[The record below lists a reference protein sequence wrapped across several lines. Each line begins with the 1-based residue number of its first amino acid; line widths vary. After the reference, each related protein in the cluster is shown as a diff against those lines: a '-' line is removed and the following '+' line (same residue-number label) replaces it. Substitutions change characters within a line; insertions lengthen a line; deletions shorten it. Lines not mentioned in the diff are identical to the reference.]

1 MATKVLTDISS
12 TAWEHP
18 ADRAAL
24 NALRAIPGF
33 DLAVRKVAGF
43 IGDRALRQLFL
54 GSAVRVG
61 PTQRPKLDQML
72 TEVLTTFDYADRPEL
87 YVTQSPVL
95 NAAAVGFDKPF
106 IVLNSSVLEHLTE
119 DEQKAII
126 AHEVGHIMSGHV
138 VYRTI
143 AIIILYFGI
152 TALPIIAAAVMLPFQ
167 LALLEWYRKSEFSAD
182 RASLLGVQ
190 DRNVVMMLQL
200 KLAGGAEFGHPIDL
214 DAFMA
219 QAMEYET
226 KGDAWDRVLQILNT
240 VMRDHPFATVRAGEL
255 QRWIDAGG
263 YQAVMDGNYPKRSD
277 AKADLGKDF
286 GDASDYYGAQARAAA
301 GKLGEVWD
309 RAKDAFDD
317 AFRGPTSGT
326 GAGTGTNNPSA

>member
-33 DLAVRKVAGF
+33 DLAVRKIAGF

-54 GSAVRVG
+54 GSSVRVG
-61 PTQRPKLDQML
+61 PTQRPKLDAML
-72 TEVLTTFDYADRPEL
+72 TEVLTTLDWADRPEL
-87 YVTQSPVL
+87 YITQSPVM

-119 DEQKAII
+119 DEQRAII

-143 AIIILYFGI
+143 ALIILYFGI
-152 TALPIIAAAVMLPFQ
+152 TALPILAAAVMLPFQ

-182 RASLLGVQ
+182 RAALLGVQ
-190 DRNVVMMLQL
+190 DRNTIMLL
-200 KLAGGAEFGHPIDL
+200 EMKLAGGAEHGHPIDL
-214 DAFMA
+214 EAFMA

-255 QRWIDAGG
+255 QRWIDSGG
-263 YQAVMDGNYPKRSD
+263 YQAIMDGTYPRRTDVKNAPS
-277 AKADLGKDF
+277 DLGKDF
-286 GDASDYYGAQARAAA
+286 GDAKDYYADQAKAAVS
-301 GKLGEVWD
+301 KVGEVWD

-317 AFRGPTSGT
+317 AFRGTGSGT
-326 GAGTGTNNPSA
+326 PSA

>member
-1 MATKVLTDISS
+1 MATTVLTDIAS

-24 NALRAIPGF
+24 NAMRAIPGF
-33 DLAVRKVAGF
+33 DAVVRRVAGF

-61 PTQRPKLDQML
+61 PTQRPQLDAML
-72 TEVLTTFDYADRPEL
+72 TDVLTTLDWKERPEL
-87 YVTQSPVL
+87 YVTQSPVM

-106 IVLNSSVLEHLTE
+106 IVLNSSVLEHLTP
-119 DEQKAII
+119 DEQRAII

-143 AIIILYFGI
+143 ALIILYFGRS
-152 TALPIIAAAVMLPFQ
+152 ALPLIAAAVMLPFE

-182 RASLLGVQ
+182 RAALLAVQ
-190 DRNVVMMLQL
+190 DRRTVMMLQL
-200 KLAGGAEFGHPIDL
+200 KLAGGAELGHAIDL

-226 KGDAWDRVLQILNT
+226 TGDAWDRVLQILNT

-263 YQAVMDGNYPKRSD
+263 YAAIIAGTYTRRAD
-277 AKADLGKDF
+277 APPAADTLGDDIR
-286 GDASDYYGAQARAAA
+286 DASTYYG
-301 GKLGEVWD
+301 D
-309 RAKDAFDD
+309 RAKSAVDSVSAMVNRARSAFED
-317 AFRGPTSGT
+317 AFRG
-326 GAGTGTNNPSA
+326 AAR

>member
-33 DLAVRKVAGF
+33 DTVIKRIAGF

-54 GSAVRVG
+54 GSSVRVG
-61 PTQRPKLDQML
+61 PTQRPALDAML
-72 TEVLTTFDYADRPEL
+72 TEVLTTLDFSERPEL

-95 NAAAVGFDKPF
+95 NAAAVGFEKPF

-119 DEQKAII
+119 DEQRAII

-152 TALPIIAAAVMLPFQ
+152 TALPFLAAAVMLPFQ

-182 RASLLGVQ
+182 RASLIAVQ
-190 DRNVVMMLQL
+190 NRDTVMLLQM
-200 KLAGGAEFGHPIDL
+200 KLAGGAEHGHPIDL

-263 YQAVMDGNYPKRSD
+263 YDKIMAGEYARR
-277 AKADLGKDF
+277 ADVKQQPTDFGKDF
-286 GDASDYYGAQARAAA
+286 GEAKDYYGAQAQAAVD
-301 GKLGEVWD
+301 KIGEVIG
-309 RAKDAFDD
+309 RARDAFDD
-317 AFRGPTSGT
+317 AFRGT
-326 GAGTGTNNPSA
+326 AR

>member
-1 MATKVLTDISS
+1 MAAKVLTDISS

-24 NALRAIPGF
+24 NTLRAIPGF
-33 DLAVRKVAGF
+33 DDLIKRIAGF

-61 PTQRPKLDQML
+61 PTQRPQLDAML
-72 TEVLTTFDYADRPEL
+72 TEVLTTMDWPDRPEL

-95 NAAAVGFDKPF
+95 NAAAVGFEKPF
-106 IVLNSSVLEHLTE
+106 IVLNSSILEHLTE
-119 DEQKAII
+119 DEQRAII

-143 AIIILYFGI
+143 AIIILYFGL
-152 TALPIIAAAVMLPFQ
+152 TALPFLAAAVMFPFQ

-182 RASLLGVQ
+182 RAALVAVQ
-190 DRNVVMMLQL
+190 DRNTVMMLQL
-200 KLAGGAEFGHPIDL
+200 KLAGGAEHGHPIDL

-226 KGDAWDRVLQILNT
+226 KGDAWDRVLQMLNT
-240 VMRDHPFATVRAGEL
+240 VMQDHPFATVRAGEL

-263 YQAVMDGNYPKRSD
+263 YEKIMGGDYARR
-277 AKADLGKDF
+277 ADVKEQPTDFEKDF
-286 GDASDYYGAQARAAA
+286 NEAGEYYGDQARAAV
-301 GKLGEVWD
+301 GKLSDVIG
-309 RAKDAFDD
+309 RARDAFDD
-317 AFRGPTSGT
+317 AFRG
-326 GAGTGTNNPSA
+326 AGR

>member
-33 DLAVRKVAGF
+33 DTVIRRVAGF

-61 PTQRPKLDQML
+61 PTQRPRLDAML
-72 TEVLTTFDYADRPEL
+72 TEVLATFDWPERPEL

-95 NAAAVGFDKPF
+95 NAAAVGFEKPF
-106 IVLNSSVLEHLTE
+106 IVLNSSVLEHLTA
-119 DEQKAII
+119 DEQRAII

-143 AIIILYFGI
+143 ALIILYFGI
-152 TALPIIAAAVMLPFQ
+152 TALPFLAAAVMLPFQ
-167 LALLEWYRKSEFSAD
+167 LALLEWYRKAEFSAD

-190 DRNVVMMLQL
+190 DRNTVMMLQL
-200 KLAGGAEFGHPIDL
+200 KLAGGAEHGHPIDL

-263 YQAVMDGNYPKRSD
+263 YDKVIAGEYARRADTKD
-277 AKADLGKDF
+277 APADLARDF
-286 GDASDYYGAQARAAA
+286 SDASDYYGAQARAAVD
-301 GKLGEVWD
+301 KLGEVIG
-309 RAKDAFDD
+309 RARDAFDD
-317 AFRGPTSGT
+317 AFRSSGPGVR
-326 GAGTGTNNPSA
+326 

>member
-1 MATKVLTDISS
+1 MAPKVLTDISS

-33 DLAVRKVAGF
+33 DEVIKRVAGF

-61 PTQRPKLDQML
+61 PTQRPRLDAIL
-72 TEVLTTFDYADRPEL
+72 TEVLATFDWAERPEL
-87 YVTQSPVL
+87 YVTQSPVM
-95 NAAAVGFDKPF
+95 NAAAVGFEKPF

-119 DEQKAII
+119 NEQRAII

-143 AIIILYFGI
+143 ALILIAFGLR
-152 TALPIIAAAVMLPFQ
+152 ALPVLAAAVVLPFQ

-182 RASLLGVQ
+182 RAALLGVQ
-190 DRNVVMMLQL
+190 DRDTVMMLQL
-200 KLAGGAEFGHPIDL
+200 TLAGGAEHGHPVDL
-214 DAFMA
+214 EAFMA

-226 KGDAWDRVLQILNT
+226 QGDAWDRVLQILNT

-263 YQAVMDGNYPKRSD
+263 YDAIMRGAYAKRAD
-277 AKADLGKDF
+277 VKANGADHRRDF
-286 GDASDYYGAQARAAA
+286 DEASRYYGDQAKAAA
-301 GKLGEVWD
+301 GKLADVVG
-309 RAKDAFDD
+309 RAKDAFED
-317 AFRGPTSGT
+317 AFRG
-326 GAGTGTNNPSA
+326 AAR

>member
-1 MATKVLTDISS
+1 MAARVVLTEISS

-24 NALRAIPGF
+24 NTLRAIPGF
-33 DLAVRKVAGF
+33 DEAIRRIAGF

-61 PTQRPKLDQML
+61 PTQRPRLNEML
-72 TEVLTTFDYADRPEL
+72 TEVLATMDWPDRPEL
-87 YVTQSPVL
+87 YVTQSPVM
-95 NAAAVGFDKPF
+95 NAAAVGFNKPF

-119 DEQKAII
+119 DEQRAII

-143 AIIILYFGI
+143 AIIILYFGLL
-152 TALPIIAAAVMLPFQ
+152 ALPFLAAAVMFPFQ
-167 LALLEWYRKSEFSAD
+167 LALLEWYRKAEFSAD
-182 RASLLGVQ
+182 RAALLGVQ
-190 DRNVVMMLQL
+190 DRNTAMMLQL
-200 KLAGGAEFGHPIDL
+200 KLAGGPAYNHPIDL
-214 DAFMA
+214 EAFMA
-219 QAMEYET
+219 QASEYET

-255 QRWIDAGG
+255 QRWIDAGAYDKIVAG
-263 YQAVMDGNYPKRSD
+263 TYAKRADVKD
-277 AKADLGKDF
+277 APADFKKDF
-286 GDASDYYGAQARAAA
+286 AEAGDYYGDQARAAY
-301 GKLGEVWD
+301 GKLTEVVG

-317 AFRGPTSGT
+317 AFSG
-326 GAGTGTNNPSA
+326 ASR

>member
-1 MATKVLTDISS
+1 MPTKVLTDISS

-24 NALRAIPGF
+24 NTLRALPGF
-33 DLAVRKVAGF
+33 DAAIRKIAGF

-61 PTQRPKLDQML
+61 PTQRPALDAML
-72 TEVLTTFDYADRPEL
+72 TEVLQTLDWAERPEL
-87 YVTQSPVL
+87 YVTQSPIL

-106 IVLNSSVLEHLTE
+106 IVLNSSVLEHLSE
-119 DEQKAII
+119 GEQRAII

-143 AIIILYFGI
+143 ALIIIYFGI
-152 TALPIIAAAVMLPFQ
+152 TALPLLAAAVMLPFQ

-182 RASLLGVQ
+182 RAALLGVQ
-190 DRNVVMMLQL
+190 DRNTVMMLQL
-200 KLAGGAEFGHPIDL
+200 KLAGGAEYGHPIDL

-255 QRWIDAGG
+255 QRWIDSGG
-263 YQAVMDGNYPKRSD
+263 YDKVVAGEYPRRADVREKGADHDRDFEEATSYYGD
-277 AKADLGKDF
+277 QAKAAVGKIV
-286 GDASDYYGAQARAAA
+286 
-301 GKLGEVWD
+301 EVFD
-309 RAKDAFDD
+309 RARDAFDD
-317 AFRGPTSGT
+317 AFRG
-326 GAGTGTNNPSA
+326 AAR

>member
-1 MATKVLTDISS
+1 MARTVLTDISS

-33 DLAVRKVAGF
+33 DELIRRIAGF
-43 IGDRALRQLFL
+43 LGDRALRQLFL

-61 PTQRPKLDQML
+61 PTQRPQLDTML
-72 TEVLTTFDYADRPEL
+72 TEVLATLDWADRPEL
-87 YVTQSPVL
+87 YVTQSPVM

-106 IVLNSSVLEHLTE
+106 IVLNSSVLEHL
-119 DEQKAII
+119 DANEQRAII

-143 AIIILYFGI
+143 AIIILYFGL
-152 TALPIIAAAVMLPFQ
+152 TALPFLAAAVMFPFQ

-182 RASLLGVQ
+182 RAALLGVQ
-190 DRNVVMMLQL
+190 DRNTVMMLQL
-200 KLAGGAEFGHPIDL
+200 KLAGGAELGHPIDL
-214 DAFMA
+214 EAFMA

-255 QRWIDAGG
+255 QRWIDAGSYDKIVAG
-263 YQAVMDGNYPKRSD
+263 EYPKRADVKD
-277 AKADLGKDF
+277 APASFAKDF
-286 GDASDYYGAQARAAA
+286 DEASQYYGDQARAAM
-301 GKLGEVWD
+301 GKLSDVIG
-309 RAKDAFDD
+309 RARDAFDD
-317 AFRGPTSGT
+317 AFRG
-326 GAGTGTNNPSA
+326 AAR

>member
-33 DLAVRKVAGF
+33 DLAVRKIAGF

-61 PTQRPKLDQML
+61 PTQRPKLDAML
-72 TEVLTTFDYADRPEL
+72 TEVLTTLDWTDRPEL
-87 YVTQSPVL
+87 YVTQSPVM

-106 IVLNSSVLEHLTE
+106 IVLNSSVLEHLSE
-119 DEQKAII
+119 DEQRAII

-152 TALPIIAAAVMLPFQ
+152 TALPIIAAAIMLPFQ

-182 RASLLGVQ
+182 RASLVAVQ
-190 DRNVVMMLQL
+190 DRNTVMMLQL
-200 KLAGGAEFGHPIDL
+200 KLAGGAELGHPIDL
-214 DAFMA
+214 EAFMA

-263 YQAVMDGNYPKRSD
+263 YQAIMDGTYPRR
-277 AKADLGKDF
+277 ADVKNQPTDFGKDF
-286 GDASDYYGAQARAAA
+286 GEATDYYGAQAKAAV

-317 AFRGPTSGT
+317 AFNGPRSGT
-326 GAGTGTNNPSA
+326 GTGTPSA

>member
-1 MATKVLTDISS
+1 MARIVLTDISP

-33 DLAVRKVAGF
+33 DAVIRRIAGF

-61 PTQRPKLDQML
+61 PTQRPGLDAML
-72 TEVLTTFDYADRPEL
+72 TDVLATLDWQDRPEL
-87 YVTQSPVL
+87 YVTQSPVM

-106 IVLNSSVLEHLTE
+106 IVLNSSVLEHLSE
-119 DEQKAII
+119 DEQRAII

-143 AIIILYFGI
+143 AIIILYFGLM
-152 TALPIIAAAVMLPFQ
+152 ALPFLAAAVMLPFQ

-182 RASLLGVQ
+182 RAALIGVQ
-190 DRNVVMMLQL
+190 DRTAAMMLQL
-200 KLAGGAEFGHPIDL
+200 KLAGGPDYGHPIDL
-214 DAFMA
+214 EAFMA

-226 KGDAWDRVLQILNT
+226 KGDAWDRVVQILNT

-255 QRWIDAGG
+255 QRWIDSGAYDKIIAG
-263 YQAVMDGNYPKRSD
+263 QFARRADVKD
-277 AKADLGKDF
+277 APTDFAKDF
-286 GDASDYYGAQARAAA
+286 SEAADYYGDQARAAA
-301 GKLGEVWD
+301 GKLSEVVG
-309 RAKDAFDD
+309 RAKDAFED
-317 AFRGPTSGT
+317 AFRGASR
-326 GAGTGTNNPSA
+326 

>member
-33 DLAVRKVAGF
+33 DAAVRRIAGF

-61 PTQRPKLDQML
+61 PTQRPKLDAML
-72 TEVLTTFDYADRPEL
+72 TDVLATLDWPDRPEL
-87 YVTQSPVL
+87 YVTQSPVM

-119 DEQKAII
+119 EEQKAII
-126 AHEVGHIMSGHV
+126 AHEVGHVMSGHV

-143 AIIILYFGI
+143 AIIIIYFGI
-152 TALPIIAAAVMLPFQ
+152 TALPILAAAVVLPFQ

-190 DRNVVMMLQL
+190 DRTTVMMLQM
-200 KLAGGAEFGHPIDL
+200 KLAGGAEHGHPMDL

-263 YQAVMDGNYPKRSD
+263 YDRILAGEYARR
-277 AKADLGKDF
+277 ADVRAQGPDLRKDF
-286 GDASDYYGAQARAAA
+286 SDASDYYGAQARAAVDRIS
-301 GKLGEVWD
+301 EVIG
-309 RAKDAFDD
+309 RARDAFDD
-317 AFRGPTSGT
+317 AFRGATR
-326 GAGTGTNNPSA
+326 

>member
-1 MATKVLTDISS
+1 MPTKVLTDISS

-24 NALRAIPGF
+24 NTLRALPGF
-33 DLAVRKVAGF
+33 DAAIRKIAGF

-61 PTQRPKLDQML
+61 PTQRPALDAML
-72 TEVLTTFDYADRPEL
+72 TEVLQTLDWAERPEL
-87 YVTQSPVL
+87 YITQSPIL

-106 IVLNSSVLEHLTE
+106 IVLNSSVLEHLSE
-119 DEQKAII
+119 GEQRAII

-143 AIIILYFGI
+143 ALIIIYFGI
-152 TALPIIAAAVMLPFQ
+152 TALPILAAAVMLPFQ

-182 RASLLGVQ
+182 RAALLGVQ
-190 DRNVVMMLQL
+190 DRNTVMMLQL
-200 KLAGGAEFGHPIDL
+200 KLAGGAEYGHPIDL

-255 QRWIDAGG
+255 QRWIDSGG
-263 YQAVMDGNYPKRSD
+263 YDKVVAGEYPRR
-277 AKADLGKDF
+277 ADVREKGADHGRDF
-286 GDASDYYGAQARAAA
+286 DEATSYYGDQARAAVDKIA
-301 GKLGEVWD
+301 EVFD
-309 RAKDAFDD
+309 RARDAFDD
-317 AFRGPTSGT
+317 AFRG
-326 GAGTGTNNPSA
+326 AAR

>member
-1 MATKVLTDISS
+1 MAAKVLTDISS

-24 NALRAIPGF
+24 NTLRAIPGF
-33 DLAVRKVAGF
+33 DELIKRIAGF

-61 PTQRPKLDQML
+61 PTQRPQLDAML
-72 TEVLTTFDYADRPEL
+72 TEVLATLDWPDRPEL
-87 YVTQSPVL
+87 YVTQSPVM

-119 DEQKAII
+119 NEQRAII

-143 AIIILYFGI
+143 AIIILYFGL
-152 TALPIIAAAVMLPFQ
+152 TALPFLAAAVMFPFQ
-167 LALLEWYRKSEFSAD
+167 LALLEWYRKAEFSAD
-182 RASLLGVQ
+182 RAALLGVQ
-190 DRNVVMMLQL
+190 DRNAAMMLQL
-200 KLAGGAEFGHPIDL
+200 KLAGGAEHGHAIDL

-226 KGDAWDRVLQILNT
+226 KGDAWDRVVQILNT

-263 YQAVMDGNYPKRSD
+263 YDKIMNGEYARRADVKEQPADFKKDFSEAGEYYGD
-277 AKADLGKDF
+277 QAKA
-286 GDASDYYGAQARAAA
+286 AM
-301 GKLGEVWD
+301 GKLSDVIG
-309 RAKDAFDD
+309 RARDAFDD
-317 AFRGPTSGT
+317 AFRG
-326 GAGTGTNNPSA
+326 AGR

>member
-33 DLAVRKVAGF
+33 EMAVRKIAGF
-43 IGDRALRQLFL
+43 IGDRAVRQLFL
-54 GSAVRVG
+54 GSSVRVG
-61 PTQRPKLDQML
+61 PTQRPALDAML
-72 TEVLTTFDYADRPEL
+72 TEVLTTLDWPDRPEL
-87 YVTQSPVL
+87 YVTQSPVM

-106 IVLNSSVLEHLTE
+106 IVLNSSVLEHLTD
-119 DEQKAII
+119 DEVKAII

-152 TALPIIAAAVMLPFQ
+152 TALPVLAAVVMLPFQ
-167 LALLEWYRKSEFSAD
+167 LALLEWYRMSEFSAD
-182 RASLLGVQ
+182 RAALLGVQ
-190 DRNVVMMLQL
+190 DRNTVMLLEM
-200 KLAGGAEFGHPIDL
+200 KLAGGAEHGHPIDL

-226 KGDAWDRVLQILNT
+226 KGDAWDRVMQILNT

-255 QRWIDAGG
+255 QRWIDSGG
-263 YQAVMDGNYPKRSD
+263 YQKTLDGEYAKR
-277 AKADLGKDF
+277 ADVAANGTDFQKDF
-286 GDASDYYGAQARAAA
+286 DDATEYYGAQAKAAA
-301 GKLGEVWD
+301 GKVGDVWD
-309 RAKDAFDD
+309 RAKDAFND
-317 AFRGPTSGT
+317 AFRGP
-326 GAGTGTNNPSA
+326 GAGTGAE

>member
-24 NALRAIPGF
+24 NTLRAIPGF
-33 DLAVRKVAGF
+33 DTAIRKIAGF

-61 PTQRPKLDQML
+61 PTQRPALDAML
-72 TEVLTTFDYADRPEL
+72 TEVLTTLDWADRPEL
-87 YVTQSPVL
+87 YVTQSPVM

-106 IVLNSSVLEHLTE
+106 IVLNSSVLEHLSE
-119 DEQKAII
+119 DEQRAII

-152 TALPIIAAAVMLPFQ
+152 TALPILAAAIMFPFQ

-182 RASLLGVQ
+182 RAALVGVQ
-190 DRNVVMMLQL
+190 DRTATMMLQL
-200 KLAGGAEFGHPIDL
+200 KLAGGAELGHPIDL
-214 DAFMA
+214 EAFMA

-226 KGDAWDRVLQILNT
+226 KGDAWDRVVQILNT

-255 QRWIDAGG
+255 QRWIDSGAYDKILGG
-263 YQAVMDGNYPKRSD
+263 EYAKR
-277 AKADLGKDF
+277 ADVKDTPTDFKKDF
-286 GDASDYYGAQARAAA
+286 SDASDYYGDQAKAAY
-301 GKLGEVWD
+301 GKLSEVVG
-309 RAKDAFDD
+309 RAKDAFED
-317 AFRGPTSGT
+317 AFN
-326 GAGTGTNNPSA
+326 GAAR

>member
-1 MATKVLTDISS
+1 MAAKVLTDISS

-24 NALRAIPGF
+24 NTLRAIPGF
-33 DLAVRKVAGF
+33 DELIKRIAGF

-61 PTQRPKLDQML
+61 PTQRPKLDAML
-72 TEVLTTFDYADRPEL
+72 TEVLTTFDWPDRPEL
-87 YVTQSPVL
+87 YVTQSPVM
-95 NAAAVGFDKPF
+95 NAAAVGFEKPF

-119 DEQKAII
+119 DEQRAII

-143 AIIILYFGI
+143 AIIILYFGL
-152 TALPIIAAAVMLPFQ
+152 TALPFLAAAVMFPFQ

-182 RASLLGVQ
+182 RAALLGVQ
-190 DRNVVMMLQL
+190 DRNTVMMLQL
-200 KLAGGAEFGHPIDL
+200 KLAGGAEFGHPVDL

-240 VMRDHPFATVRAGEL
+240 VMRDHPFATVRAGEA

-263 YQAVMDGNYPKRSD
+263 YDKIIGGEYARR
-277 AKADLGKDF
+277 ADVKEQPADFKKDF
-286 GDASDYYGAQARAAA
+286 GDASDYYGEQARAALDKFSDVI
-301 GKLGEVWD
+301 G
-309 RAKDAFDD
+309 RARDAFDD
-317 AFRGPTSGT
+317 AFRG
-326 GAGTGTNNPSA
+326 AGR

>member
-1 MATKVLTDISS
+1 MATKVLTDIAS

-33 DLAVRKVAGF
+33 DTLIRRIAGF
-43 IGDRALRQLFL
+43 IGDRSLRQLFL

-61 PTQRPKLDQML
+61 PTQRPALDAML
-72 TEVLTTFDYADRPEL
+72 TEVLATLDWPARPEL
-87 YVTQSPVL
+87 YVTQSPVM
-95 NAAAVGFDKPF
+95 NAAAVGFEKPF

-119 DEQKAII
+119 DEQRAII

-143 AIIILYFGI
+143 ALIILYFGI
-152 TALPIIAAAVMLPFQ
+152 TALPFLAAAVMLPFQ
-167 LALLEWYRKSEFSAD
+167 LALLEWFRMAEFSAD
-182 RASLLGVQ
+182 RAALLGVQ
-190 DRNVVMMLQL
+190 DRDAVMLLQL
-200 KLAGGAEFGHPIDL
+200 KLAGGAEHGHPIDL

-263 YQAVMDGNYPKRSD
+263 YDKVVAGEYARRADVTDKPNDFSKDFSD
-277 AKADLGKDF
+277 AT
-286 GDASDYYGAQARAAA
+286 DYYGAQAKAAV
-301 GKLGEVWD
+301 GKLSEVIG
-309 RAKDAFDD
+309 RARDAFDD
-317 AFRGPTSGT
+317 AFRSSNT
-326 GAGTGTNNPSA
+326 AGR

>member
-1 MATKVLTDISS
+1 MTTKILTDISS

-24 NALRAIPGF
+24 NALRALPGF
-33 DLAVRKVAGF
+33 DAVIRRVAGF
-43 IGDRALRQLFL
+43 IGDRSLRQLFL

-61 PTQRPKLDQML
+61 PTQRPRLDAML
-72 TEVLTTFDYADRPEL
+72 TEVLATLDWPDRPEL

-95 NAAAVGFDKPF
+95 NAAAIGFDRPF
-106 IVLNSSVLEHLTE
+106 IVLNSSVLEHLGE
-119 DEQKAII
+119 NEQRAII

-138 VYRTI
+138 TYRTI
-143 AIIILYFGI
+143 ALVILYFGI
-152 TALPIIAAAVMLPFQ
+152 AALPFLAAAVMLPFQ
-167 LALLEWYRKSEFSAD
+167 LALLEWYRKAEFSAD

-190 DRNVVMMLQL
+190 DRNTVMTLQL
-200 KLAGGAEFGHPIDL
+200 KLAGGAEHGHQIDL

-226 KGDAWDRVLQILNT
+226 RGDAWDRVLQILNT

-263 YQAVMDGNYPKRSD
+263 YDRVIAGEYARR
-277 AKADLGKDF
+277 ADVKDTPPDLAADVA
-286 GDASDYYGAQARAAA
+286 GAAEYYGAQARAAA
-301 GKLGEVWD
+301 HKVGDVLG
-309 RAKDAFDD
+309 RARDAFED
-317 AFRGPTSGT
+317 AFRNADPGVR
-326 GAGTGTNNPSA
+326 

>member
-33 DLAVRKVAGF
+33 DAAIRKIAGF

-61 PTQRPKLDQML
+61 PTQRPRLDAML
-72 TEVLTTFDYADRPEL
+72 TEVLTTLDWADRPEL
-87 YVTQSPVL
+87 YVTQSPVM
-95 NAAAVGFDKPF
+95 NAAAVGFDRPF

-143 AIIILYFGI
+143 AIIILYFGV
-152 TALPIIAAAVMLPFQ
+152 TALPIIAAAIMLPFQ

-182 RASLLGVQ
+182 RAGLLGVQ
-190 DRNVVMMLQL
+190 DRNAAMLLQL
-200 KLAGGAEFGHPIDL
+200 KLAGGAEHGHPIDL

-240 VMRDHPFATVRAGEL
+240 VTRDHPFATVRAGEL

-263 YQAVMDGNYPKRSD
+263 YDKVLGGDYARRADVAANP
-277 AKADLGKDF
+277 ADLGKDF
-286 GDASDYYGAQARAAA
+286 SEATDYYGDQARAAA

-317 AFRGPTSGT
+317 AFRGSNTGSGT
-326 GAGTGTNNPSA
+326 GAR

>member
-24 NALRAIPGF
+24 NTLRAIPGF
-33 DLAVRKVAGF
+33 DMAVRKIAGF
-43 IGDRALRQLFL
+43 IGDRAVRQLFL
-54 GSAVRVG
+54 GSSVRVG
-61 PTQRPKLDQML
+61 PTQRPALDAML
-72 TEVLTTFDYADRPEL
+72 TEVLTTFDWPERPEL
-87 YVTQSPVL
+87 YITQSPVL

-106 IVLNSSVLEHLTE
+106 IVLNSSVLEHLTD
-119 DEQKAII
+119 DEIKAII

-152 TALPIIAAAVMLPFQ
+152 TALPILAAAVMLPFQ

-182 RASLLGVQ
+182 RAALLGVQ
-190 DRNVVMMLQL
+190 DRKTVMLLEM
-200 KLAGGAEFGHPIDL
+200 KLAGGAEHGHPIDL

-226 KGDAWDRVLQILNT
+226 KGDAWDRVMQILNT

-255 QRWIDAGG
+255 QRWIDSGG
-263 YQAVMDGNYPKRSD
+263 YQKGIDGDYARR
-277 AKADLGKDF
+277 ADVAANPTDFKKDF
-286 GDASDYYGAQARAAA
+286 DDATEYYGAQAKAAV
-301 GKLGEVWD
+301 GKVGDVWD
-309 RAKDAFDD
+309 RAKDAFND
-317 AFRGPTSGT
+317 AFNGPRSGT
-326 GAGTGTNNPSA
+326 GAGTGGE

>member
-33 DLAVRKVAGF
+33 DTVIKRIAGF

-54 GSAVRVG
+54 GSSVRVG
-61 PTQRPKLDQML
+61 PTQRPALDAML
-72 TEVLTTFDYADRPEL
+72 TDVLATFDYPDRPEL
-87 YVTQSPVL
+87 YITQSPIL
-95 NAAAVGFDKPF
+95 NAAAVGFEKPF
-106 IVLNSSVLEHLTE
+106 IVLNSSVLEHLSE
-119 DEQKAII
+119 DEQRAII

-152 TALPIIAAAVMLPFQ
+152 TALPFLAAAVMLPFQ

-182 RASLLGVQ
+182 RAALLGVQ
-190 DRNVVMMLQL
+190 DRNTVMLLQL
-200 KLAGGAEFGHPIDL
+200 KLAGGAEHGHPIDL

-263 YQAVMDGNYPKRSD
+263 YDKVIAGEYPRR
-277 AKADLGKDF
+277 ADVKEQPTDFGKDF
-286 GDASDYYGAQARAAA
+286 GEAKEYYGAQAQAAVD
-301 GKLGEVWD
+301 KIGEVIG
-309 RAKDAFDD
+309 RARDAFDD
-317 AFRGPTSGT
+317 AFRGT
-326 GAGTGTNNPSA
+326 AR

>member
-1 MATKVLTDISS
+1 MATKVLTDIDS

-33 DLAVRKVAGF
+33 DTAIRKIAGF
-43 IGDRALRQLFL
+43 IGDRAVRQLFL
-54 GSAVRVG
+54 GSSVRVG
-61 PTQRPKLDQML
+61 PTQRPALDAML
-72 TEVLTTFDYADRPEL
+72 TDVLNTFDWKDRPEL
-87 YVTQSPVL
+87 YVTQSPVM

-106 IVLNSSVLEHLTE
+106 IVLNSSLLEHMTD
-119 DEQKAII
+119 DEVKSII

-152 TALPIIAAAVMLPFQ
+152 TALPILAAAVMLPFQ
-167 LALLEWYRKSEFSAD
+167 LALLEWYRKAEFSAD
-182 RASLLGVQ
+182 RAGLLGVQ
-190 DRNVVMMLQL
+190 DRKIAMVTQL
-200 KLAGGAEFGHPIDL
+200 KLAGGAEHGHPIDL

-226 KGDAWDRVLQILNT
+226 KGDAWDRVMQILNT

-263 YQAVMDGNYPKRSD
+263 YQKVLDGEYPRRADVANQPTDFGKDFSD
-277 AKADLGKDF
+277 AK
-286 GDASDYYGAQARAAA
+286 DYYGDEVKAAV
-301 GKLGEVWD
+301 GKVGDVWD
-309 RAKDAFDD
+309 RAKDAFSD
-317 AFRGPTSGT
+317 AFRGSGT
-326 GAGTGTNNPSA
+326 GAGKPGE

>member
-33 DLAVRKVAGF
+33 DTLIKRIAGF

-61 PTQRPKLDQML
+61 PTQRPKLDTML
-72 TEVLTTFDYADRPEL
+72 TEVLETLDWADRPEL
-87 YVTQSPVL
+87 YITQSPIM
-95 NAAAVGFDKPF
+95 NAAAVGFEKPF

-119 DEQKAII
+119 DEQRAII
-126 AHEVGHIMSGHV
+126 SHEVGHIMSGHV

-143 AIIILYFGI
+143 ALIILYFGI
-152 TALPIIAAAVMLPFQ
+152 TALPFLAAAVMLPFQ

-190 DRNVVMMLQL
+190 DRNTVMMLQL
-200 KLAGGAEFGHPIDL
+200 KLAGGAEHGHPIDL

-240 VMRDHPFATVRAGEL
+240 VMQDHPFATVRAGEL

-263 YQAVMDGNYPKRSD
+263 YDRIVAGDYARRADVQEKPTDFAKDFSD
-277 AKADLGKDF
+277 ATE
-286 GDASDYYGAQARAAA
+286 YYGAQAKAAVD
-301 GKLGEVWD
+301 KIGEVIG
-309 RAKDAFDD
+309 RARDAFDD
-317 AFRGPTSGT
+317 AFRGSG
-326 GAGTGTNNPSA
+326 SASR

>member
-33 DLAVRKVAGF
+33 DAAVRKVAGF
-43 IGDRALRQLFL
+43 VGDRALRQLFL

-61 PTQRPKLDQML
+61 PTQRPGLDAML
-72 TEVLTTFDYADRPEL
+72 TEVLATLDWPERPEL
-87 YVTQSPVL
+87 YVTQSPVM

-106 IVLNSSVLEHLTE
+106 IVLNSSLLEHLTPE
-119 DEQKAII
+119 EQKAII
-126 AHEVGHIMSGHV
+126 AHEVGHVMSGHV

-152 TALPIIAAAVMLPFQ
+152 SALPILAAAVVLPFQ

-182 RASLLGVQ
+182 RASLLAVQ
-190 DRNVVMMLQL
+190 DRTTVMLVQM
-200 KLAGGAEFGHPIDL
+200 KLAGGPAHGHPIDL
-214 DAFMA
+214 EAFLA

-226 KGDAWDRVLQILNT
+226 KGDAWDRVLQMLNT

-263 YQAVMDGNYPKRSD
+263 YDHILAGEYVKRADAREQGPDLRRDFSD
-277 AKADLGKDF
+277 AG
-286 GDASDYYGAQARAAA
+286 DYYGAQARAA
-301 GKLGEVWD
+301 VD
-309 RAKDAFDD
+309 RISDVIGRARDAFDD
-317 AFRGPTSGT
+317 AFRGASR
-326 GAGTGTNNPSA
+326 

>member
-1 MATKVLTDISS
+1 MAVRTFLTDISS

-33 DLAVRKVAGF
+33 DSVIKRIAGF

-61 PTQRPKLDQML
+61 PTQRPRLDELL
-72 TEVLTTFDYADRPEL
+72 TEVLATLDWAERPEL
-87 YVTQSPVL
+87 YVTQSPVM

-106 IVLNSSVLEHLTE
+106 IVLNSSLLEHLTD
-119 DEQKAII
+119 DEVRAII

-143 AIIILYFGI
+143 AIIILYFGL
-152 TALPIIAAAVMLPFQ
+152 TALPFLAAAVMLPFQ

-182 RASLLGVQ
+182 RAALLGAQ
-190 DRNVVMMLQL
+190 DRSTVMMLQL
-200 KLAGGAEFGHPIDL
+200 KLAGGAEYGHPVDL
-214 DAFMA
+214 EAFMA

-255 QRWIDAGG
+255 QRWIDSGAYDTILAGT
-263 YQAVMDGNYPKRSD
+263 YAKRSEQKD
-277 AKADLGKDF
+277 APSPHKKDF
-286 GDASDYYGAQARAAA
+286 DEAAQYYGDQARAAV
-301 GKLGEVWD
+301 GSLGDVIS
-309 RAKDAFDD
+309 RAREAFDD
-317 AFRGPTSGT
+317 AFK
-326 GAGTGTNNPSA
+326 GAAR

>member
-1 MATKVLTDISS
+1 MATKILTDISS

-24 NALRAIPGF
+24 NTLRAIPGF
-33 DLAVRKVAGF
+33 DAVIRKIAGF

-61 PTQRPKLDQML
+61 PTQRPALDAML
-72 TEVLTTFDYADRPEL
+72 TEVLQTLDWPDRPEL
-87 YVTQSPVL
+87 YVTQSPIM

-106 IVLNSSVLEHLTE
+106 VVLNSSVLEHLSE
-119 DEQKAII
+119 DEQRAII

-152 TALPIIAAAVMLPFQ
+152 TALPILAAAVMLPFQ

-190 DRNVVMMLQL
+190 NRSAVMMLQL
-200 KLAGGAEFGHPIDL
+200 KLAGGAEHGHPIDL

-263 YQAVMDGNYPKRSD
+263 YDKVIGGEYPRRADVREKGVDHGRDFEEATSYYGD
-277 AKADLGKDF
+277 QAKA
-286 GDASDYYGAQARAAA
+286 AV
-301 GKLGEVWD
+301 GKLTEVIE
-309 RAKDAFDD
+309 RARDAFDD
-317 AFRGPTSGT
+317 AFRG
-326 GAGTGTNNPSA
+326 AGR

>member
-1 MATKVLTDISS
+1 MAPKVLTDISS

-33 DLAVRKVAGF
+33 DEVIRRVAGF

-61 PTQRPKLDQML
+61 PTQRPKLDAIL
-72 TEVLTTFDYADRPEL
+72 TEVLATFDWAERPEL
-87 YVTQSPVL
+87 YVTQSPVM
-95 NAAAVGFDKPF
+95 NAAAVGFEKPF

-119 DEQKAII
+119 DEQRAII

-143 AIIILYFGI
+143 ALIIIAFGLR
-152 TALPIIAAAVMLPFQ
+152 ALPVLAAAVVLPFQ

-182 RASLLGVQ
+182 RAALLGVQ
-190 DRNVVMMLQL
+190 DRNTVMMLQL
-200 KLAGGAEFGHPIDL
+200 KLAGGAEHGHPVDL
-214 DAFMA
+214 EAFMA

-226 KGDAWDRVLQILNT
+226 QGDAWDRVLQILNT

-263 YQAVMDGNYPKRSD
+263 YDAILRGEYAKRAD
-277 AKADLGKDF
+277 VKASGADHRRDF
-286 GDASDYYGAQARAAA
+286 DEATQYYGDQARAAA
-301 GKLGEVWD
+301 GKLADVVG
-309 RAKDAFDD
+309 RAKDAFED
-317 AFRGPTSGT
+317 AFRGASR
-326 GAGTGTNNPSA
+326 

>member
-1 MATKVLTDISS
+1 MAGRVILTDISS

-33 DLAVRKVAGF
+33 DEVIRRVAGF

-61 PTQRPKLDQML
+61 PTQRPRLDAML
-72 TEVLTTFDYADRPEL
+72 TEVLETFDWKDRPEL
-87 YVTQSPVL
+87 YVTQSPIM

-106 IVLNSSVLEHLTE
+106 IVLNSSVLEHLTD

-143 AIIILYFGI
+143 AIIILYFGL

-182 RASLLGVQ
+182 RAALLGVQ
-190 DRNVVMMLQL
+190 DRDTVMMLQL
-200 KLAGGAEFGHPIDL
+200 KLAGGAEHGHAVDL

-255 QRWIDAGG
+255 QRWIDAGAYATVIG
-263 YQAVMDGNYPKRSD
+263 GEYARRADTKDQPADHRKDFDEASAYYSEQ
-277 AKADLGKDF
+277 AKA
-286 GDASDYYGAQARAAA
+286 AV
-301 GKLGEVWD
+301 GKLGEVIG
-309 RAKDAFDD
+309 RAREAFDD
-317 AFRGPTSGT
+317 AFRGASR
-326 GAGTGTNNPSA
+326 

>member
-1 MATKVLTDISS
+1 MAGRVVLTDISP

-24 NALRAIPGF
+24 NTLRTIPGF
-33 DLAVRKVAGF
+33 DEVIKRIAGF
-43 IGDRALRQLFL
+43 IGDRALHQLFL

-61 PTQRPKLDQML
+61 PTQRPQLDAML
-72 TEVLTTFDYADRPEL
+72 TEVLATMDWANRPEL
-87 YVTQSPVL
+87 YVTQSPAM
-95 NAAAVGFDKPF
+95 NAAAVGFDRPF

-119 DEQKAII
+119 DEQRAII

-143 AIIILYFGI
+143 AIIILYFGLM
-152 TALPIIAAAVMLPFQ
+152 ALPFLAAAVMFPFQ

-182 RASLLGVQ
+182 RAALIGVQ
-190 DRNVVMMLQL
+190 DRNTVMMLQL
-200 KLAGGAEFGHPIDL
+200 KLAGGAEHGHPIDL
-214 DAFMA
+214 EAFMA

-255 QRWIDAGG
+255 QRWIDSGAYDKIVAGE
-263 YQAVMDGNYPKRSD
+263 YARRADLKD
-277 AKADLGKDF
+277 APSSLGKDF
-286 GDASDYYGAQARAAA
+286 SDAGEYYGDQAKAAY
-301 GKLGEVWD
+301 GKLTDVFD

-317 AFRGPTSGT
+317 AFRG
-326 GAGTGTNNPSA
+326 AGR